1 MAVDKIFT
9 NLKGRSFLICT
20 MNKSDKR
27 LSKSVTITN
36 DLGLHARS
44 AAQIAKLAQN
54 VKSKV
59 WIIKDEE
66 KVDAASII
74 DILTLACAKGSKIT
88 LKIDDQS
95 DIDILNNIAKLIE
108 SGFGE

>member
-36 DLGLHARS
+36 DLGLH
-44 AAQIAKLAQN
+44 
-54 VKSKV
+54 V

-95 DIDILNNIAKLIE
+95 DLYILNNIAKLIE

>member
-1 MAVDKIFT
+1 
-9 NLKGRSFLICT
+9 
-20 MNKSDKR
+20 MNKSDNELFKT
-27 LSKSVTITN
+27 VTIIN

-44 AAQIAKLAQN
+44 ASQIAKLAQN

-59 WIIKDEE
+59 WIIKDGE

-74 DILTLACAKGSKIT
+74 DILTLACPKGTKIT

-95 DIDILNNIAKLIE
+95 DLDILNDIAKLIE

>member
-1 MAVDKIFT
+1 
-9 NLKGRSFLICT
+9 
-20 MNKSDKR
+20 MNKSDNK
-27 LSKSVTITN
+27 LLKSVTITN

-59 WIIKDEE
+59 WIIKDGVQ
-66 KVDAASII
+66 VDASSII
-74 DILTLACAKGSKIT
+74 DILTLACPKGSKIS
-88 LKIDDQS
+88 LKIDDPS
-95 DIDILNNIAKLIE
+95 DLGLLNDITKLIE

>member
-1 MAVDKIFT
+1 
-9 NLKGRSFLICT
+9 
-20 MNKSDKR
+20 MNKSDNK
-27 LSKSVTITN
+27 LFKSVTIIN

-44 AAQIAKLAQN
+44 ASQIAKLAQN

-59 WIIKDEE
+59 WIIKDGE

-74 DILTLACAKGSKIT
+74 DILTLACPKGSKIT

-95 DIDILNNIAKLIE
+95 DLDILNDIAKLIE

>member
-1 MAVDKIFT
+1 MD
-9 NLKGRSFLICT
+9 
-20 MNKSDKR
+20 KSDNKLLR
-27 LSKSVTITN
+27 SVTITN

-44 AAQIAKLAQN
+44 AAQIAKLARN

-59 WIIKDEE
+59 LIIKDGE

-74 DILTLACAKGSKIT
+74 DILTLACPKGSKII

-95 DIDILNNIAKLIE
+95 DLDILNDIVKLIE
-108 SGFGE
+108 RGFGE